1 MQRGHQVIEPV
12 AVERWLPIV
21 RNLEFVVALLHWLV
35 SRIRSVLARERPDL
49 WLEVIPVTYMGT
61 YPALGIRFADG
72 VDGDNPTHEGDDIDP
87 RIQELVTDLMATAR
101 SSDFIDFA
109 TDPEADWSTVNRDF
123 PATQTK

>member
-1 MQRGHQVIEPV
+1 MIEPV

-21 RNLEFVVALLHWLV
+21 RHREFVVALLHWLV
-35 SRIRSVLARERPDL
+35 SRIRAVLARERPDL

-72 VDGDNPTHEGDDIDP
+72 VDGDNRIYEGEDVEP
-87 RIQELVTDLMATAR
+87 RIRQLVTDLTATAR
-101 SSDFIDFA
+101 LSDFIDFA
-109 TDPEADWSTVNRDF
+109 TDPEADWSTVNRDV